1 MFDKMTFN
9 LMKKRVDP
17 YLAPGEELLS
27 VTAVQAPGMM
37 GKKYFLGGG
46 EVGLAIRGARRD
58 SKARDNEASGADE
71 GSVKLPSVNM
81 HLAITSRRLLI
92 FKFGS
97 GKSANPEYLH
107 LDVPIDEVDSIEV
120 GKKGGFRPVT
130 LTVHGESVE
139 LETRLAENTDRLI
152 SAFEQTRQ
160 LTASV

>member
-37 GKKYFLGGG
+37 GKKYFLGG

-58 SKARDNEASGADE
+58 SKARDNGASDPDD
-71 GSVKLPSVNM
+71 GSIKLPSVNM

-97 GKSANPEYLH
+97 GKSANPEWLH

-130 LTVHGESVE
+130 LTVRGESIE